1 MSGPRRVVVTG
12 LGLVSPA
19 GVDVTSSWE
28 NIKAGNS
35 AISTVT
41 HFDNQD
47 FPVRIAG
54 LVPQFDLSEYLPPKE
69 SRRVDAF
76 VQLGLV
82 AGIQA
87 IRHAQLEEY
96 QQLDKSRVGVAIGSG
111 IGGLT
116 GIEDNHSKLLEG
128 GPRRVS
134 PFFVPGNIINMTAG
148 NLSILYGFQG
158 PNLALA
164 TACTT
169 GAHSIGLAA
178 QQIQLG
184 QADVMLAGGAEKA
197 TCPLGMSG
205 FAAARALSTRNE
217 EPQKASRPWD
227 KERDGFVM
235 ADGAAVIVLESL
247 EHAEA
252 RGATIFAELVGFGM
266 SGDAFHITAPTETG
280 EGAALAMANALKN
293 SGLRPEAIQYI
304 NAHGTSTK
312 VGDVA
317 EAYAIKQVFGDH
329 AKALAVSST
338 KSMIGHM
345 LGAAGAAEA
354 IVSILAIQEGLAPPT
369 INLDNPDEGCDLN
382 FVPHEAQA
390 LPIRAAMTNSFGFG
404 GTNASLIFQAL

>member
-1 MSGPRRVVVTG
+1 MTKPRVVITG

-19 GVDVTSSWE
+19 GADVSTSW
-28 NIKAGNS
+28 NHICAGKS
-35 AISTVT
+35 AIQHVT
-41 HFDNQD
+41 HFDNEEY
-47 FPVRIAG
+47 PVRIAG
-54 LVPQFDLSEYLPPKE
+54 LVPEFDLSAYLPAKE
-69 SRRVDAF
+69 ARRVDAF

-87 IRHAQLEEY
+87 VQDAKLDAFAA
-96 QQLDKSRVGVAIGSG
+96 LDKNRVGVAIGSG

-116 GIEDNHSKLLEG
+116 GIEENHSKLLDG

-148 NLSILYGFQG
+148 NLSIMYGFKG
-158 PNLALA
+158 PNIATA

-169 GAHSIGLAA
+169 GAHSIGIAA
-178 QQIQLG
+178 QQILLG
-184 QADVMLAGGAEKA
+184 QADVMVAGGAEKA

-205 FAAARALSTRNE
+205 FAAARALSSRND
-217 EPQKASRPWD
+217 EPTKASRPWD

-235 ADGAAVIVLESL
+235 ADGAGVVVLESL

-252 RGATIFAELVGFGM
+252 RGATIYAELIGFGM
-266 SGDAFHITAPTETG
+266 SGDAYHITAPTETG

-293 SGLRPEAIQYI
+293 SGLSPEDIQYI

-317 EAYAIKQVFGDH
+317 EAQAIKTVFGTH
-329 AKALAVSST
+329 AAKLAVSST
-338 KSMIGHM
+338 KSMTGHM

-354 IVSILAIQEGLAPPT
+354 IITVLAIQDNVAPPT

-382 FVPHEAQA
+382 FVPHQAQH
-390 LPIRAAMTNSFGFG
+390 LNITAAMTNSFGFG
-404 GTNASLIFQAL
+404 GTNAS